1 MSVIEERLVALW
13 QSEEIFTGAVKEVK
27 EDVHLLIIC
36 MHDVVCYIT
45 FYINGS
51 VRESE
56 LFISMVLLEN

>member
-1 MSVIEERLVALW
+1 MCQIIGFGYALALLRW
-13 QSEEIFTGAVKEVK
+13 
-27 EDVHLLIIC
+27 DVHLLIIC

-56 LFISMVLLEN
+56 NFISMVLLEN